1 MKCLINMFVIIILG
15 SQAFSQNWPQWR
27 GTNRDG
33 HVKDFEVPKT
43 WPNELSKIWS
53 VKVGAGISSP
63 IVKDGRVYLL
73 TREGDDETALCLNLK
88 NGEVV
93 WRQSYVSPFYANPQA
108 SSKRLFPASRGN
120 GPFATPI
127 VYNDRLYTL
136 GVDRILSCFDANT
149 GKINW
154 QNHYFKTEGPKET
167 VYECP
172 PCGCSEDDKTFEAP
186 GTCSAC
192 QMEYGVMGF
201 ETSAVQV
208 GNYYGAVCSPII
220 VGDLGV
226 VHVGNGEQGTMI
238 AFDLESG
245 KTKWEWKG
253 PAMASSS
260 PVFVELHNTRQLVTM
275 TRLSVVGV
283 SAQNGELLW
292 TFPLESNAQIIT
304 PVLFE
309 DIIIFATYR
318 GPTIA
323 IRPSKNENTWS
334 VKEVWKNTD
343 MTVWTSSFVLDGPDL
358 YGFFYSKRG
367 QFGSI
372 DARTGEVIWTSEGRQ
387 GLAAAMLDIGD
398 HLMAIRNDGQLFV
411 LAKGDS
417 FHSLVRYSVAESPTW
432 AHPVI
437 WGTNILIKDES
448 NLTLWQL

>member
-43 WPNELSKIWS
+43 WPDELSKIWS

-186 GTCSAC
+186 RDLFCMSDGVWR
-192 QMEYGVMGF
+192 YG
-201 ETSAVQV
+201 
-208 GNYYGAVCSPII
+208 
-220 VGDLGV
+220 L
-226 VHVGNGEQGTMI
+226 
-238 AFDLESG
+238 
-245 KTKWEWKG
+245 
-253 PAMASSS
+253 
-260 PVFVELHNTRQLVTM
+260 
-275 TRLSVVGV
+275 
-283 SAQNGELLW
+283 
-292 TFPLESNAQIIT
+292 
-304 PVLFE
+304 
-309 DIIIFATYR
+309 
-318 GPTIA
+318 
-323 IRPSKNENTWS
+323 
-334 VKEVWKNTD
+334 
-343 MTVWTSSFVLDGPDL
+343 
-358 YGFFYSKRG
+358 
-367 QFGSI
+367 
-372 DARTGEVIWTSEGRQ
+372 
-387 GLAAAMLDIGD
+387 
-398 HLMAIRNDGQLFV
+398 
-411 LAKGDS
+411 
-417 FHSLVRYSVAESPTW
+417 
-432 AHPVI
+432 
-437 WGTNILIKDES
+437 
-448 NLTLWQL
+448 